1 MSFELLEGGHILEMV
16 VQEIVAINQKQNRNI
31 PRK

>member
-1 MSFELLEGGHILEMV
+1 MSFELLEGEHILELV
-16 VQEIVAINQKQNRNI
+16 VQEIVDINQKQTGNI